1 VIVNVLHI
9 THTTLMG
16 WFGRLLDQL
25 AGDRIVN
32 HPAEAI
38 VFTEVAADSTYATL
52 RDGYHAIH
60 DAVPGLREL
69 PDVTDYMPGSY
80 FGEGEERDDRVLAE
94 LNRLEGRPA
103 MEELEVGNSL
113 QHVSIVNERGTIA
126 QQMADQDYLAAN
138 GGVDAQSFLELDPGR
153 GAFDMSTG
161 KPLSGLAHQHASASS
176 LLPDGDG
183 ASSQGNAFVNGLAGQ
198 LGTYAAQTIVG
209 GLQRAMI
216 APAPG
221 TRGRSQQEG
230 LDNISKEN
238 PYRVEKNPGAAAP
251 QLNANAEGYSLMNW
265 LDTSQMDER
274 YDNSVYW
281 VSGGRTPRVSEEFM
295 RPLKRARNELMA
307 EKFIL
312 PRIPATDKFIL
323 SKHS

>member
-1 VIVNVLHI
+1 
-9 THTTLMG
+9 MG

-38 VFTEVAADSTYATL
+38 VFTEVGLDSTYATL
-52 RDGYHAIH
+52 RDGYHEVH

-80 FGEGEERDDRVLAE
+80 FGEGEERDNRVLAE

-103 MEELEVGNSL
+103 MEEIEVGNSL
-113 QHVSIVNERGTIA
+113 QHASVVNDRSAMIA
-126 QQMADQDYLAAN
+126 DFNNALASE
-138 GGVDAQSFLELDPGR
+138 GVDAQSFLETGWDYFAANEGKIPPG
-153 GAFDMSTG
+153 SV
-161 KPLSGLAHQHASASS
+161 PSGSGQPAASS
-176 LLPDGDG
+176 LQPNGDG

-198 LGTYAAQTIVG
+198 IGTFAAQTIIGSV
-209 GLQRAMI
+209 QRAMI
-216 APAPG
+216 APIPG
-221 TRGRSQQEG
+221 TRGRNQQEG
-230 LDNISKEN
+230 LDNISPAN
-238 PYRVEKNPGAAAP
+238 PYKVEDNPGAAAP
-251 QLNANAEGYSLMNW
+251 QVNANAEGYSLMNW
-265 LDTSQMDER
+265 LDTSRLDER

-281 VSGGRTPRVSEEFM
+281 ASGGRTPRVSEEFM
-295 RPLKRARNELMA
+295 RPMKRARNELLA